1 MKSLRALALLP
12 LAAAA
17 AQAYTIELQLGEN
30 RPTGFAKG
38 TVVGLNIAGQVGR
51 NVSLGLNLSDKDIN
65 DTENVTPVL
74 SNPSNLVTPGK
85 VKVRN
90 ASADLAYEL
99 NPRGAIHPFIG
110 AGLGYAWLSNTENVT
125 TSKSVMTASVFAGIR
140 FELSRD
146 VDIAFNLRNTEL
158 LGVKNFDGTK
168 KQTVK
173 NWEST
178 VGLRLK
184 F

>member
-65 DTENVTPVL
+65 DTENVTPLL
-74 SNPSNLVTPGK
+74 STTNPGK